1 MVKCFL
7 QNAIKCTS
15 QCEHKNTTFHF
26 YRMAWNTLDDK
37 WQFVLQL
44 KNVILFIIWG
54 TEKELRISENVFH
67 TNHSTS
73 QTWLLLWL
81 HYCKHIDWPLFVAKI
96 LVRLYPNDLIVFI
109 IICLFPVFLTFC
121 MFPPLFNACNLWAFI
136 PFILRKSYCHY

>member
-81 HYCKHIDWPLFVAKI
+81 HYCKAH
-96 LVRLYPNDLIVFI
+96 RLTPFCCKNIGSFI
-109 IICLFPVFLTFC
+109 SQWSYRFHYHLPISCVSDFLYVSPIFQC
-121 MFPPLFNACNLWAFI
+121 M
-136 PFILRKSYCHY
+136 